1 MSNIYLKATDE
12 SSLWEALESINL
24 ATKDYDMED
33 ENNIRPDDLELDAEW
48 EMTGAYDWRF
58 TGTAIDMIGT
68 IYTET
73 GNMLTDDEGMEY
85 PEMTALDGYHAN
97 LIANLTDDELSA
109 LPTVDAPA
117 TPYRKW
123 AGE

>member
-1 MSNIYLKATDE
+1 MNYYLKADNKQE
-12 SSLWEALESINL
+12 FWRSLETAGL
-24 ATKDYDMED
+24 AKKEYDLED